1 MHIVDNLTLR
11 QQDDQ
16 VLGDEADGFL
26 LHLLGNPDAGVLGY
40 TELSADDAY
49 IGAIQGLR
57 TLDGVGIPGCNR
69 DLRQV

>member
-26 LHLLGNPDAGVLGY
+26 FHLLGNPDAGVLGY

-49 IGAIQGLR
+49 VGAIQGLC
-57 TLDGVGIPGCNR
+57 TLDGVGIPGGNR
-69 DLRQV
+69 DLR